1 MESVGP
7 QGLGSRAQESSQ
19 GRWSW
24 MGGSRGP
31 SRAQEMERAA
41 WGRMGGSR
49 GPSRAQE
56 RAKRRLEGGGGA
68 WKRMGGSRGPS
79 RAQEMAERRLEVG
92 GAAWRRMGGS
102 RGLQGRLFG
111 GPHGTGGIPSARA
124 RRRDAGGQSGRCSV
138 VLGRA
143 TCSRASRGRNDG

>member
-31 SRAQEMERAA
+31 SRAQEMAV
-41 WGRMGGSR
+41 
-49 GPSRAQE
+49 RAQE